1 MISAAC
7 MSLTM
12 GKRSTFPRSPRDFYP
27 TPYEAVVPL
36 LPHLVERTFFH
47 EPCCGNG
54 QLIGHLEAHG
64 HRCLGSSDIEPH
76 PCVGFKQD
84 AMTLTHC
91 LGIVFITNPPWLWSV
106 LNPMITHLST
116 LAPTWLL
123 LNADQMHNKR
133 MGPHLRRCTKIV
145 SIGRVKWMPDS
156 TSTGMENSAWFL
168 FDQNH
173 DGPTVFVGR

>member
-1 MISAAC
+1 
-7 MSLTM
+7 M

-36 LPHLVERTFFH
+36 LPHLPSDTTTYH
-47 EPCCGNG
+47 EPCAGDG
-54 QLIGHLEAHG
+54 ALIRHLTALAPQMV
-64 HRCLGSSDIEPH
+64 CLGCSDTEPQGWS
-76 PCVGFKQD
+76 VKQD

-91 LGIVFITNPPWLWSV
+91 IGTMFITNPPWLWSV

-116 LAPTWLL
+116 LAPTWVL

-133 MGPHLRRCTKIV
+133 MGPHLKRCTKIV